1 MRLNEMLYYHRNII
15 LIIYVAKAC
24 HICYTLFVHN
34 SKKIYEYSYK
44 VGRTRLSSLNFLY
57 STLISSQTLASTTGY
72 FPTKNMCHFSQQQQ
86 YLVILEM
93 HKDNIYDH
101 ETKWSVSIFCQA
113 DFLCGNILPLYLS
126 LGSHKCRIFEIFR
139 NCVARCIN
147 GRYFLYVRCFCWK
160 FFKDMHSNIV
170 VKFHINLLV
179 IAKVSKI
186 LLC

>member
-1 MRLNEMLYYHRNII
+1 MRLNEILYFHRNIL

-24 HICYTLFVHN
+24 NICYTLFVNDTKNFMNIMIKSGEH
-34 SKKIYEYSYK
+34 
-44 VGRTRLSSLNFLY
+44 FLY

-72 FPTKNMCHFSQQQQ
+72 FPTKKNMCHFSQQQQ

-126 LGSHKCRIFEIFR
+126 LGSFEGHKCKIFEIFR

-147 GRYFLYVRCFCWK
+147 GRYFLYVCCFCWK
-160 FFKDMHSNIV
+160 FLKDMHSNIV
-170 VKFHINLLV
+170 ETFHINLLV